1 MTKHRI
7 PGKRCIQPTVCSHS
21 HRRGARY
28 PGSRA
33 VHLALPGRSP
43 VPARALHRPKVIQ
56 QPKPRHS
63 GWCRFSPLRKSATGP
78 TLVGIWPY
86 SSCTASSNPG
96 NWPWSLAWGDR
107 RSHNQLAVRI
117 HYQLRV
123 VAMLVAVLAGGHD
136 AALGVREIVFAL
148 GLWPHGG
155 HGNLP
160 AVAGPRAPRLP
171 AGPSRIGHPLL
182 YPKPPPAAATPQSP
196 RSAAPP
202 PAACAHCS
210 WPCACRRWRALWCS
224 PAPRWP
230 ATPAPRSRASCTTAT
245 STAPKS
251 ARCRHRNSK
260 RVGCWGRFPP
270 ASTRKAT
277 SSSSFC
283 ARRQDDKTPSHNQDL
298 HHHSGRIRQIP

>member
-1 MTKHRI
+1 MVQIQSSTK
-7 PGKRCIQPTVCSHS
+7 VSN
-21 HRRGARY
+21 
-28 PGSRA
+28 
-33 VHLALPGRSP
+33 
-43 VPARALHRPKVIQ
+43 
-56 QPKPRHS
+56 
-63 GWCRFSPLRKSATGP
+63 GP
-78 TLVGIWPY
+78 NPDGIWPY

-123 VAMLVAVLAGGHD
+123 VAMREAVLAGGHD

-202 PAACAHCS
+202 PAACAQCS
-210 WPCACRRWRALWCS
+210 WPCVCRRWRALWCC
-224 PAPRWP
+224 PAPRWL
-230 ATPAPRSRASCTTAT
+230 ATPGPGPAPA
-245 STAPKS
+245 APP
-251 ARCRHRNSK
+251 
-260 RVGCWGRFPP
+260 PP
-270 ASTRKAT
+270 APPRNPRGAAT
-277 SSSSFC
+277 EIQKGWDAGADSLPP
-283 ARRQDDKTPSHNQDL
+283 ARGRPHPLPVSAPGVGTTKPRRIAIDQDL
-298 HHHSGRIRQIP
+298 HHHSGRIRQIA